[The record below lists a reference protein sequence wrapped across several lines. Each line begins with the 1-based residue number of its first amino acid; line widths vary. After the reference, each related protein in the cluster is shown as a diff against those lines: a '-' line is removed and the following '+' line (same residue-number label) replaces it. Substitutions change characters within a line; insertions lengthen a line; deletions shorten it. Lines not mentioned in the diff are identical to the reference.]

1 MPATALAAMSTS
13 IEGANPQLIVPVPIG
28 SDSNIV
34 ITESKLYRK
43 GINEPNSAKA
53 KSIAPRRPR
62 ISDSRPTHH
71 EFVLAQIYAGRWR
84 VCAPYNGVKQHMESK

>member
-13 IEGANPQLIVPVPIG
+13 IEGANPQLIVPAPIG
-28 SDSNIV
+28 FDLNIV
-34 ITESKLYRK
+34 ITELRRK
-43 GINEPNSAKA
+43 GINEPNSVNA

-62 ISDSRPTHH
+62 ISESRPTYQ
-71 EFVLAQIYAGRWR
+71 EFVLARIYAGRWR

>member
-28 SDSNIV
+28 FGLNII
-34 ITESKLYRK
+34 ITELQRK
-43 GINEPNSAKA
+43 GINEPNSVKA

-62 ISDSRPTHH
+62 ISESRPTYQ
-71 EFVLAQIYAGRWR
+71 ELVLARIYADRWG
-84 VCAPYNGVKQHMESK
+84 VYAPYNGVKQHMESK